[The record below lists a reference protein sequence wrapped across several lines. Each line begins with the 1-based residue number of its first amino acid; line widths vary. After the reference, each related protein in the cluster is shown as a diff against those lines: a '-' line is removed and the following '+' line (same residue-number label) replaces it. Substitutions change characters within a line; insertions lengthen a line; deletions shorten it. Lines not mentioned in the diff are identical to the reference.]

1 MKKTV
6 KKNIQKKITLL
17 TLASVMGLTL
27 LGCGGTDSAD
37 AKPAA
42 QEEQQEEQQ
51 ENLDSKESEA
61 PVNEDEQSKNAQE
74 NTDSQKQADGTGTQD
89 AESPTGEITELGD
102 GQFTIK
108 KFYQETADDG
118 GEILSSPAEGAE
130 GDGGT
135 DFDSM
140 TVLCD
145 ENTRI
150 YKRTIRDGGASYED
164 SESSF
169 ENLKKGMEVNL
180 KGSYEGDA
188 YRASEVQIVDV
199 IL

>member
-27 LGCGGTDSAD
+27 LGCGGTDSEE
-37 AKPAA
+37 AKPPA
-42 QEEQQEEQQ
+42 QEEQQESP
-51 ENLDSKESEA
+51 DSEEREA
-61 PVNEDEQSKNAQE
+61 PVNEDEQPGNAQE
-74 NTDSQKQADGTGTQD
+74 NTDSQERADSTGTQD
-89 AESPTGEITELGD
+89 AESPIGEITELGD

-108 KFYQETADDG
+108 KFYQETAEDG
-118 GEILSSPAEGAE
+118 SEILSSPAEGAE
-130 GDGGT
+130 GDSGT

-169 ENLKKGMEVNL
+169 EELQKGMEVNL